1 MAGHLKE
8 LRVTME
14 DRPGSLAKLAEALGK
29 AGVNIEAISAE
40 TTGGGGDIRI
50 LVADTAAARKA
61 LDGVGVKVAGER
73 DMTFV
78 DLEDRPGSLATTA
91 RKLADQ
97 GVNVDAIYVV
107 GAAGGKKQLA
117 IGTND
122 TAKARAAVR

>member
-29 AGVNIEAISAE
+29 AGVNIEAISAA
-40 TTGGGGDIRI
+40 TAGGSGDIRI

-61 LDGVGVKVAGER
+61 LEGAGVTVAGER
-73 DMTFV
+73 EMTFV
-78 DLEDRPGSLATTA
+78 DLEDTPGSLAGTA

-97 GVNVDAIYVV
+97 NVNIDAVYVV
-107 GAAGGKKQLA
+107 GGTGGKKQLA
-117 IGTND
+117 IGTSD
-122 TAKARAAVR
+122 SAKARGAVR